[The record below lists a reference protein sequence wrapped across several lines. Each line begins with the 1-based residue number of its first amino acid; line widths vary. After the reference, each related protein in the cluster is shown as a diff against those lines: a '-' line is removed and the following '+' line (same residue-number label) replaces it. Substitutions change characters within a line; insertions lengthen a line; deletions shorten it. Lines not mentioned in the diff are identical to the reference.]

1 MLPVTFFELFHLYL
15 KNSTLTNPHLFGLQS
30 FSPEALA
37 AAGHE
42 RIGEPCDFHFY
53 EKSYSTSYQR
63 RTLEVLFKCYCFNQQ
78 TLGSGFGLAPGARL
92 STLLRYQKRLAQ
104 QDDSLASNLDFY
116 FSDDKQE
123 GAMILN
129 DRYVMRFNQWSRK
142 GAYMVSTLESDFNP
156 ATPLANVATDSVKKT
171 FEHHSLALIL
181 CEARNRKQ
189 PAAFR
194 KLARE
199 MNDAII

>member
-37 AAGHE
+37 AAGYE
-42 RIGEPCDFHFY
+42 RIGEPCDLHFY
-53 EKSYSTSYQR
+53 EKSYSTGYRR
-63 RTLEVLFKCYCFNQQ
+63 RTLEVMFKCYHFNQQ
-78 TLGSGFGLAPGARL
+78 PMGSGFGLALGARL
-92 STLLRYQKRLAQ
+92 TSLLRYQKRLAQ
-104 QDDSLASNLDFY
+104 QDDSLSSNLAFY

-123 GAMILN
+123 GAVILD
-129 DRYVMRFNQWSRK
+129 DRCVMRFNQWSRK

-156 ATPLANVATDSVKKT
+156 ATPLAGIATDSVKKT
-171 FEHHSLALIL
+171 FRHHSLQLML
-181 CEARNRKQ
+181 CDARNAKQ

-194 KLARE
+194 RLARE